1 MKLFSTHNITPEH
14 EGLTIEQYLKQ
25 VLLYS
30 GRKLQ
35 KLTRLK
41 GIRLNGK
48 PAFLQRKLKAA
59 DHLQVMTFADTSYGV
74 QPEPG
79 QVDIL
84 YEDDHLMVLNKPA
97 GQLVHPTGQTTSGTL
112 ANYLAFHLQQHRI
125 TATIRPIHRLDRD
138 TSGCVIF
145 GKNAQS
151 QAQLEQQ
158 LKEKVLQRT
167 YLALVKGIIQPA
179 AGTIDAPI
187 GPHPSKPNRRAITSQ
202 GQTAVT
208 NYQTIRIFQDA
219 SLVELSLE
227 TGRTHQ
233 IRLHLA
239 HAGFPILGD
248 GMYGVRSPL
257 ITRQAL
263 HAASVTFNHLGNQRK
278 ITVTAPLAIDI
289 ENAINK
295 ITN

>member
-1 MKLFSTHNITPEH
+1 MKLFSTHKIAPEY

-41 GIRLNGK
+41 GVRLNGK
-48 PAFLQRKLKAA
+48 PAFLQRKLKTA
-59 DHLQVMTFADTSYGV
+59 DHLQVMTFTDTTYGV

-84 YEDDHLMVLNKPA
+84 YEDEYLMVLNKPA

-112 ANYLAFHLQQHRI
+112 ANYLAFHLQQHKI

-145 GKNAQS
+145 AKNAQS
-151 QAQLEQQ
+151 QALLEQQ

-167 YLALVKGIIQPA
+167 YLALVKGVIQPA

-187 GPHPSKPNRRAITSQ
+187 GAHPSMPNRRAITSQ

-208 NYQTIRIFQDA
+208 NYQTIRNLPNA
-219 SLVELSLE
+219 SLVELSLD

-239 HAGFPILGD
+239 HAGFPIIGD
-248 GMYGVRSPL
+248 GMYGIRSPL

-263 HAASVTFNHLGNQRK
+263 HATSVAFNHLGDQRK
-278 ITVTAPLAIDI
+278 IIVTAPLAIDI
-289 ENAINK
+289 ENAIDK

>member
-1 MKLFSTHNITPEH
+1 MKLFSTHKIVPEY

-41 GIRLNGK
+41 GVRLNGK
-48 PAFLQRKLKAA
+48 PAFLQRKLKTA
-59 DHLQVMTFADTSYGV
+59 DQLQVMTFADTTYGV

-79 QVDIL
+79 QVDML
-84 YEDDHLMVLNKPA
+84 YEDEYLMVLNKPA

-112 ANYLAFHLQQHRI
+112 ANYLAFHLQQHKI

-145 GKNAQS
+145 AKNAHS
-151 QAQLEQQ
+151 QALLEQQ

-167 YLALVKGIIQPA
+167 YLALVKGVIQPA

-187 GPHPSKPNRRAITSQ
+187 GPHPSMPNRRAITRQ

-208 NYQTIRIFQDA
+208 NYQTIHIFPNA

-239 HAGFPILGD
+239 HVGFPIIGD
-248 GMYGVRSPL
+248 GMYGIRSSL
-257 ITRQAL
+257 IARQAL
-263 HAASVTFNHLGNQRK
+263 HATSVAFNHLGDHRK
-278 ITVTAPLAIDI
+278 IIVTAPLAIDI

>member
-59 DHLQVMTFADTSYGV
+59 DHIQVMTFADTTYGV

-97 GQLVHPTGQTTSGTL
+97 GQLVHPTGQTTNGTL
-112 ANYLAFHLQQHRI
+112 ANYLAFHLQQHKI

-151 QAQLEQQ
+151 QTQLEQQ

-167 YLALVKGIIQPA
+167 YWALVKGIIQPPT
-179 AGTIDAPI
+179 GTIDAPI

-202 GQTAVT
+202 GQFAVT
-208 NYQTIRIFQDA
+208 NYQTIRVFQDA

-248 GMYGVRSPL
+248 GMYGVRSPF

-263 HAASVTFNHLGNQRK
+263 HATSVTFNHLDNQQK
-278 ITVTAPLAIDI
+278 ITVTAPLSIDI
-289 ENAINK
+289 ENAIKK